1 MRYLLFYTFLI
12 VTFTATA
19 QRGKDGS
26 KTSST
31 TEIVNDYTTLTADV
45 TAGTTSISVT
55 SSSLTGSGLPPL
67 AQGDL
72 ILIIQMQGAS
82 VNTIDNT
89 QPSWGDLATGSYNNA
104 GNYEFAQVESVPN
117 STTINLDCGLKH
129 DYSASGKTQVI
140 RVPRYST
147 LTLNSGAN
155 ITCPAWNGNTGGVVA
170 IEVNGTTTFN
180 GGQIDVSALGF
191 RGGQVDNQSNIGC
204 MWYADTSPTG
214 GSEKGEG
221 IAGSQTDYD
230 TFGGRYGKGAC
241 ANGGGGATCHNAGG
255 GGGANAGNIS
265 NWQGGFGVPDIS
277 NANYVTAWNLEG
289 AGYSSIVAE
298 GGGKGGYSFANT
310 DANELSDPP
319 GSSAWGGDN
328 RRDNGGRGG
337 QPLDYSTGK
346 IFMGGGGGAGDGN
359 DGDAGRGGNG
369 AGIVYLLTYGDI
381 TGNGNILANGE
392 NGQDT
397 YDPSGAP
404 FGSVANIDGSGGG
417 GAGGTI
423 ILNTTGNVASSLTL
437 QANGGDGG
445 TQNFAIGLFGSV
457 NEAEGPGGGGGGGFI
472 AVSNGTPAMQV
483 NGGNNG
489 TTDSPFVTNFPP
501 NGATK
506 GHDGVIGSII
516 PNNSYDLTISDTTIC
531 SGSAVTLAVTVI
543 GTLPSG
549 ATIEWYDAPF
559 TGTLVGTGSSF
570 TTPTLS
576 NNTSYYIKT
585 CDLADYIQVNVTVT
599 NCTVAPVASF
609 TPSVTSI
616 CAGDSITFTDNST
629 GTNISAWNWTFTGGS
644 PSSVNTQG
652 PHTVAFNT
660 AGTYNITLQVT
671 DANGTDDTTIA
682 ITVNPLPTVAANASP
697 ATSIC
702 QGDQVTLTGSG
713 ASTYTWDNGVV
724 DGVPFTPTS
733 TTTFTVTGIDANG
746 CSDTAQIT
754 ITVNNCSQPIAS
766 FIPSSTTICEGDSIT
781 LTDNSTGTNIL
792 AWNWTFN
799 GGTPTSS
806 NTQGPH
812 TVAFNTA
819 GTYNVTLQITDAN
832 VTDDTTIAI
841 TVNPL
846 PTVTANASPSTS
858 ICQGDQV
865 TLTGSGASTYTW
877 NNGVVDGVPFT
888 PSSTTTYTVT
898 GTDANGCSNSDQI
911 TITVNNCSQP
921 LASFTPSATSI
932 CEGDSITFTDN
943 STGTNISAWNWTF
956 NGGTPASANTQGPH
970 TVTFNT
976 AGTYNITLQITDA
989 NGTDDTTITITV
1001 NSCNLPTAQITA
1013 STTEICQGNCITIND
1028 NSSGGSTAWNWIF
1041 TGGIPSSSTQQN
1053 PGDVCWNT
1061 AGNFDVILIVSN
1073 SLGSD
1078 TDTVNITVH
1087 SLPTVTASGD
1097 TTIVLGGQA
1106 NLTANGTPPGGTY
1119 NWTPNDDLD
1128 CNNCSSLVASPQEN
1142 TTYTV
1147 LYTDSNGCFALDSV
1161 QVLVEVETAI
1171 GVPNAFS
1178 PNNDGNNDILYVKGN
1193 GIETLLF
1200 IVYNRYGQKVFETT
1214 DITQGWDGTFKGK
1227 PENEGVFVYY
1237 LEVTFKDFSSQK
1249 LKGNITLIR

>member
-713 ASTYTWDNGVV
+713 ASTYTW
-724 DGVPFTPTS
+724 
-733 TTTFTVTGIDANG
+733 
-746 CSDTAQIT
+746 
-754 ITVNNCSQPIAS
+754 
-766 FIPSSTTICEGDSIT
+766 
-781 LTDNSTGTNIL
+781 
-792 AWNWTFN
+792 
-799 GGTPTSS
+799 
-806 NTQGPH
+806 
-812 TVAFNTA
+812 
-819 GTYNVTLQITDAN
+819 
-832 VTDDTTIAI
+832 
-841 TVNPL
+841 
-846 PTVTANASPSTS
+846 
-858 ICQGDQV
+858 
-865 TLTGSGASTYTW
+865 